1 MPDLPDF
8 PQIVVLDD
16 YEQSLRRLA
25 DWSPIARRAAIA
37 HHTAPLRGEALHA
50 ALADAEV
57 LVLMRDRTPLTA
69 ALIARLSRLR
79 YVVFTGT
86 RNNAV
91 DFAALAA
98 RGIPVSHTA
107 WGPSKDSAAEL
118 TWALILAASKGLEAT
133 FAMMRAGG
141 WREGGSLSG
150 VLRGARLGL
159 IGLGEIGS
167 RVATIGRAFGMEIVC
182 WSPHMT
188 AERAAERSAS
198 FVPLNELLATAKV
211 VSLHLVASE
220 ATRNLLTAERLTLMR
235 PDALLVNTSRASLI
249 DTDGLLAALAK
260 GRPAQAAMDV
270 FDEEPLPSD
279 HPLRQLPNVLLTP
292 HLGFVVEPV
301 FEKFAQG
308 VVECLQAWLEG
319 TPLVRVLPPA

>member
-1 MPDLPDF
+1 MSDLPDLP
-8 PQIVVLDD
+8 QIVILDD
-16 YEQSLRRLA
+16 YEQSLRRMA
-25 DWSPIARRAAIA
+25 DWSAITRCATIA
-37 HHTAPLRGEALHA
+37 HYTAPLRGEVLLA
-50 ALADAEV
+50 ALANTDV

-69 ALIARLSRLR
+69 ALIARLPRLR

-133 FAMMRAGG
+133 FAMTRTGG
-141 WREGGSLSG
+141 WRGDGALPG
-150 VLRGARLGL
+150 LLRGARLGL

-167 RVATIGRAFGMEIVC
+167 RVATIGRAFGMEVVC

-188 AERAAERSAS
+188 AERAAERGAS
-198 FVPLNELLATAKV
+198 SVPLNELLGTAQV

-220 ATRNLLTAERLTLMR
+220 ATRHLLTAERLELMR

-249 DTDGLLAALAK
+249 DTGDLLSALAK
-260 GRPAQAAMDV
+260 GRPAQAAIDV
-270 FDEEPLPSD
+270 FDEEPLSSN
-279 HPLRQLPNVLLTP
+279 HPLRKLPNVLLTP

-301 FEKFAQG
+301 FEMFARG

-319 TPLVRVLPPA
+319 APLVRVLPPV